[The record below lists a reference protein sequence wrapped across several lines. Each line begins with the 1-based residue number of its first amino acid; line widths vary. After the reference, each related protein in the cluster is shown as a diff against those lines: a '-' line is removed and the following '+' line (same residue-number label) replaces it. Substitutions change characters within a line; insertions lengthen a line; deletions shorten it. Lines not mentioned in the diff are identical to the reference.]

1 VQRFD
6 AEGPADYEEFGADE
20 FGESFPG
27 WADLIGVNFPDGIP
41 DDVAL
46 NQVVAV
52 VNEVLFPDWTRRQ
65 MPWKEGGLYCI
76 PSDDGS
82 YGIVKVLKV
91 DSVGVHIRRYSNRFD
106 QPPAQ
111 VEESEL
117 LLGAFDADAD
127 SGFGVGHLPV
137 SARTF
142 HGWSPT
148 FVQQSTVQP
157 DELTG
162 YQGWLE
168 AEGGYF

>member
-1 VQRFD
+1 
-6 AEGPADYEEFGADE
+6 
-20 FGESFPG
+20 
-27 WADLIGVNFPDGIP
+27 
-41 DDVAL
+41 
-46 NQVVAV
+46 
-52 VNEVLFPDWTRRQ
+52 

-127 SGFGVGHLPV
+127 GGFGVGHCRSPQGRSTAGRPRLCSNQRCSLTSSPATRDGWKPKAAIRGVSLAV
-137 SARTF
+137 SADLQ
-142 HGWSPT
+142 PT
-148 FVQQSTVQP
+148 ATNR
-157 DELTG
+157 
-162 YQGWLE
+162 
-168 AEGGYF
+168 